1 MEDGDTDGDN
11 HSDRDSDKL
20 GNGIV
25 YAMRMKGRAQGFAFV
40 LLFLPFFRPF
50 SPFMRQIFGGR
61 KSVSQKSGSCRIH
74 FRQKSENLLERGK
87 NRHNFAVSKVKN
99 DTAREQ

>member
-25 YAMRMKGRAQGFAFV
+25 HAMKE
-40 LLFLPFFRPF
+40 RP
-50 SPFMRQIFGGR
+50 M
-61 KSVSQKSGSCRIH
+61 
-74 FRQKSENLLERGK
+74 
-87 NRHNFAVSKVKN
+87 
-99 DTAREQ
+99 